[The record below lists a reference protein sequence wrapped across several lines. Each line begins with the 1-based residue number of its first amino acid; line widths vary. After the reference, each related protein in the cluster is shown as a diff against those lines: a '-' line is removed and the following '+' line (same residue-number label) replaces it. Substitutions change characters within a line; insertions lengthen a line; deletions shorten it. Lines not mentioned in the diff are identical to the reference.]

1 MQKPKI
7 LVVEDDAGLQE
18 ALADTL
24 GLAQYEVIL
33 AGNAEQALQ
42 QLKQHKIR
50 LVVSDVQMGAIS
62 GLELLKS
69 IKLNYPQ
76 LPVLMMTAYA
86 TVNDAVTAIRGRCR
100 LSGKTLFTGSVGE
113 YGQPLRQPGRANSV

>member
-24 GLAQYEVIL
+24 MLAQYDVVL
-33 AGNAEQALQ
+33 AANAEQALQ
-42 QLKQHKIR
+42 QLKNHKIR

-69 IKLNYPQ
+69 VKLNYPQ
-76 LPVLMMTAYA
+76 LPVLMITA
-86 TVNDAVTAIRGRCR
+86 NSQQQLAVELKQQGYQVLYKPVRP
-100 LSGKTLFTGSVGE
+100 LQLKTL
-113 YGQPLRQPGRANSV
+113 LRHLLERKVI